1 MSKINV
7 VIIEDEI
14 PAARL
19 LHSMVKSM
27 RPEWNVEIL
36 QGSIEYAVEWFSV
49 NPHPDIIFLDIQ
61 LLDGN
66 SFVFIDRAK
75 PKSTI
80 IFTTAY
86 DEYAIKAFSV
96 NSIDYLLKPIN
107 QQRLEESILKYE
119 TLTTNRREDYLNVIM
134 DCLTPKEKRFRT
146 RFLISGIDKLWTLDV
161 SDVAYFYSENK
172 ITYAVTFNGSE
183 HIIDLAL
190 ERLGE
195 QLDTD
200 QFFRA
205 NRQTI
210 IGIKSIKKI
219 EPYFNNKVVVIV
231 HPPAKEKI
239 TISRE
244 KITQFKIWL
253 NY

>member
-1 MSKINV
+1 MNKINV

-19 LHSMVKSM
+19 LHSMVKNL

-36 QGSIEYAVEWFSV
+36 QGNIEYAVDWFAH
-49 NPHPDIIFLDIQ
+49 NPHPDLIFLDIQ
-61 LLDGN
+61 LSDGN
-66 SFVFIDRAK
+66 SFVFIERAQ

-80 IFTTAY
+80 IFTTAF
-86 DEYAIKAFSV
+86 DEYAIKAFGV
-96 NSIDYLLKPIN
+96 NSIDYLLKPISK
-107 QQRLEESILKYE
+107 QRLEEAINKYE
-119 TLTTNRREDYLNVIM
+119 SMTGKREDYLNVIM

-146 RFLISGIDKLWTLDV
+146 RFLISGIDKLWTLEV
-161 SDVAYFYSENK
+161 SEISYFYSENK
-172 ITYAVTFNGSE
+172 ITYAVTHSGAE
-183 HIIDLAL
+183 HVIDLPL
-190 ERLGE
+190 DKLSE
-195 QLDTD
+195 QLDSD

-210 IGIKSIKKI
+210 ISVKSIKKI

-231 HPPAKEKI
+231 NPPSKEKI

-244 KITQFKIWL
+244 KITQFKMWL

>member
-1 MSKINV
+1 MSKIDA

-19 LHSMVKSM
+19 LHSMVKNL
-27 RPEWNVEIL
+27 RPDWNVEIL
-36 QGSIEYAVEWFSV
+36 QGSIEYAVEWFSQ
-49 NPHPDIIFLDIQ
+49 NTHPDIIFLDIN
-61 LLDGN
+61 LLDGD

-107 QQRLEESILKYE
+107 RQRLEESIVKYE
-119 TLTTNRREDYLNVIM
+119 SLTNKRDDYLSVIM

-146 RFLISGIDKLWTLDV
+146 RFLISGVDKLWTLEV
-161 SDVAYFYSENK
+161 SDISYFYSENK
-172 ITYAVTFNGSE
+172 ITYGVTFSGSE
-183 HIIDLAL
+183 HIIDLSL
-190 ERLGE
+190 DRLSE

-231 HPPAKEKI
+231 HPASKEKI